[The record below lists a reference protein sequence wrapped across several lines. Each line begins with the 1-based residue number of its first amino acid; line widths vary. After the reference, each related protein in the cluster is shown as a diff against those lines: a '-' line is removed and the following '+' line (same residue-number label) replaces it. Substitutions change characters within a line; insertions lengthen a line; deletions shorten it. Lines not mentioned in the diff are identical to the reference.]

1 MILGKGAYLKQLT
14 AATMQMKSVEVG
26 KEMAGST
33 PPSVFIGS
41 YNYPDVYAGPMIAP
55 VHGDTGIMDRPEDWI
70 AGNHPQEEIIG
81 YRMNLVRGKRLN
93 NAFDIEN
100 RFVEKLQEI
109 VLSEHSI
116 ESEASFASAPAGLSF
131 SVEHTP
137 FGPSAPLE
145 RFDITAQRWDHSL
158 EKIYYD
164 TDLLSRDAVLGLHRQ
179 GMAFSTIQKAFSA
192 GTMGRGENR
201 HLVPT
206 RWSITACDTMI
217 GDNLLKSVKQCPV
230 IDTVRLYEYASL
242 HNRYAVILLPTAWQY
257 EWTEAF
263 LHVLGNE
270 EYVFSDH
277 EGFKRKIGYSP
288 LGGCYYS
295 CKMAVLEELARE
307 QRQAGAII
315 LREALPGYVPMGV
328 FNVREN
334 VRSAMRERPAEFED
348 LKSALSYIGGRFTLP
363 VQRFVTETTLL
374 KESLRQR
381 QCTLSDFAGP
391 ARKDVEGPV
400 PDAAGIA

>member
-26 KEMAGST
+26 KELAGST

-41 YNYPDVYAGPMIAP
+41 YNYPDVFAGPMIAP
-55 VHGDTGIMDRPEDWI
+55 VHGDTGIMDRPEEWI
-70 AGNHPQEEIIG
+70 SRCSQEEIIG

-93 NAFDIEN
+93 NAFDLEN
-100 RFVEKLQEI
+100 RFVGKLQEI
-109 VLSEHSI
+109 VLSANSI
-116 ESEASFASAPAGLSF
+116 ESEASFETAPAGLSF
-131 SVEHTP
+131 SEEHTP

-145 RFDITAQRWDHSL
+145 RFEIEAERWDHSL
-158 EKIYYD
+158 EKVYYD
-164 TDLLSRDAVLGLHRQ
+164 GDLLSKDAVLDLHRQ

-192 GTMGRGENR
+192 GTMGLGGNR

-217 GDNLLKSVKQCPV
+217 GDHLLKNVKQCPT

-242 HNRYAVILLPTAWQY
+242 NNRYAVILLPTAWQY

-270 EYVFSDH
+270 EYVFSDY
-277 EGFKRKIGYSP
+277 EGFRRKTGYSP

-295 CKMAVLEELARE
+295 CKMAVLEELARQ
-307 QRQAGAII
+307 QRQAGVIV

-334 VRSAMRERPAEFED
+334 VRSAMKERPAEFED
-348 LKSALSYIGGRFTLP
+348 LKGALSHVAGRFTLP

-374 KESLRQR
+374 KESLRQK

-391 ARKDVEGPV
+391 KKAPV
-400 PDAAGIA
+400 LPDGGAGTA

>member
-26 KEMAGST
+26 KELAGST

-41 YNYPDVYAGPMIAP
+41 YNYPDIYAGPMIAP
-55 VHGDTGIMDRPEDWI
+55 VHGDTGIMDRPEEWI
-70 AGNHPQEEIIG
+70 SRCSQEEIIG

-93 NAFDIEN
+93 NAFDLDN
-100 RFVEKLQEI
+100 RFVGKLQEI

-116 ESEASFASAPAGLSF
+116 ESEASFETAPAGFSF
-131 SVEHTP
+131 SEEHTP

-145 RFDITAQRWDHSL
+145 RFEIEAQRWDQSL
-158 EKIYYD
+158 EKIYHD
-164 TDLLSRDAVLGLHRQ
+164 TDLLSKDAVLDLHRQ
-179 GMAFSTIQKAFSA
+179 GVAFSTIQKAFSA
-192 GTMGRGENR
+192 GTMGTGTNR

-217 GDNLLKSVKQCPV
+217 GDHLLKNVKQCPT
-230 IDTVRLYEYASL
+230 IDTVRMYEYASL
-242 HNRYAVILLPTAWQY
+242 NNRYAVILLPTAWQY

-270 EYVFSDH
+270 EYVFSDY
-277 EGFKRKIGYSP
+277 EGFKRKTGYSP

-295 CKMAVLEELARE
+295 CKMAVLEALAKE
-307 QRQAGAII
+307 QRQAGVIV

-334 VRSAMRERPAEFED
+334 VRSAMNERPTEFED
-348 LKSALSYIGGRFTLP
+348 LKGALSHVAERFTLP

-374 KESLRQR
+374 RESLRQK
-381 QCTLSDFAGP
+381 QCTLSDFAGQKKGTLP
-391 ARKDVEGPV
+391 HDGATGT
-400 PDAAGIA
+400 A

>member
-14 AATMQMKSVEVG
+14 AATMQMKSVDVG
-26 KEMAGST
+26 KEMIGSS

-41 YNYPDVYAGPMIAP
+41 WNYPDIYAGPMIAP

-70 AGNHPQEEIIG
+70 AGHHSQEEIIG
-81 YRMNLVRGKRLN
+81 YRMNLVRGKMLN
-93 NAFDIEN
+93 NAYDIDN
-100 RFVEKLQEI
+100 RFVNKLQEI
-109 VLSEHSI
+109 VLSATSI
-116 ESEASFASAPAGLSF
+116 ESEAAFETAPAGLSF
-131 SVEHTP
+131 SEEHTP

-145 RFDITAQRWDHSL
+145 RFDITAQRWDRSL
-158 EKIYYD
+158 EKVYYD
-164 TDLLSRDAVLGLHRQ
+164 NDLLSRDAVLGLHRT
-179 GMAFSTIQKAFSA
+179 GTPFSTIQKAFSA
-192 GTMGRGENR
+192 GTMGKDGNR

-217 GDNLLKSVKQCPV
+217 GDHLLSRVKTCPV

-277 EGFKRKIGYSP
+277 EGFRKKTGYSP

-295 CKMAVLEELARE
+295 CKMAVLEALAQE

-348 LKSALSYIGGRFTLP
+348 LKSVLNHLSEHFTLP
-363 VQRFVTETTLL
+363 VQRFITETTLL
-374 KESLRQR
+374 KESFRQR
-381 QCTLSDFAGP
+381 QCTLNDFTLPRPPQERVDG
-391 ARKDVEGPV
+391 
-400 PDAAGIA
+400 AAGTA

>member
-41 YNYPDVYAGPMIAP
+41 YNYPDIYAGPMIAP

-70 AGNHPQEEIIG
+70 SGNHPQEEIIG
-81 YRMNLVRGKRLN
+81 YRMNLVRGKRLT
-93 NAFDIEN
+93 NAFDLGN

-109 VLSEHSI
+109 VLSENSI
-116 ESEASFASAPAGLSF
+116 ESEASFATAPTGLSF
-131 SVEHTP
+131 SEEHTP

-145 RFDITAQRWDHSL
+145 RFDITAQRWDRSL
-158 EKIYYD
+158 EKAYYD
-164 TDLLSRDAVLGLHRQ
+164 TDLLSKDAVLDLHRQ
-179 GMAFSTIQKAFSA
+179 GTAFSTIQKAFSA
-192 GTMGRGENR
+192 GTLGRGVNR

-277 EGFKRKIGYSP
+277 EGFKRKVGYSP

-381 QCTLSDFAGP
+381 QCTLSDFAGQA
-391 ARKDVEGPV
+391 ARKDEGPV
-400 PDAAGIA
+400 PDAAGTA